1 MEDGDSDLA
10 QSSLLERIL
19 ENQEAIHGLSE
30 KLMPLLMGN
39 LQRLAESNRPE
50 YDPLVDTETNSDL
63 PRDPRNPRSGRKE
76 PAAQHVAGSGE
87 SDLRLRAV
95 MNCDDSGNAAQNTP
109 GNAAQNNTGN
119 AAQNIPGNVAR
130 NYTGNAA
137 HNTQGNAA
145 HNYQGN
151 AAHNYQGNAAH
162 NYPANAAHHWQGNA
176 AQSYW
181 DNFPS
186 WPGVP
191 PWGQWFFPPPPP
203 PSQGSHPRVSK
214 NGEAPGSSSSP
225 GPSGWDED
233 SITPFV
239 SESERGELASSE
251 DSDESDEDTAPP
263 AKRPKLGKEV
273 TGLLREATEKPLEH
287 EKRKKLNGHL
297 GPTALSTPAGQE
309 RKVYSQ
315 GPSRPPGN
323 SNQIVGECSSTPF
336 DGA

>member
-63 PRDPRNPRSGRKE
+63 PRDPRNSHSGRRE

-87 SDLRLRAV
+87 SDLRLHAV
-95 MNCDDSGNAAQNTP
+95 MNCDDSGNAAQNNPGNAAQYTP
-109 GNAAQNNTGN
+109 GNVAQNNTGN
-119 AAQNIPGNVAR
+119 AAQNIPGNVAQ

-145 HNYQGN
+145 LNT
-151 AAHNYQGNAAH
+151 QGNAAH
-162 NYPANAAHHWQGNA
+162 NYPANAAHHWEGNA

-181 DNFPS
+181 DNFP
-186 WPGVP
+186 PGLESLH
-191 PWGQWFFPPPPP
+191 GGNGFFPLPLPLPRAAIHGYP
-203 PSQGSHPRVSK
+203 RMGRLLALAPHLAPQVGMRIVSPLSSQ
-214 NGEAPGSSSSP
+214 
-225 GPSGWDED
+225 
-233 SITPFV
+233 
-239 SESERGELASSE
+239 RGAELASSE

-287 EKRKKLNGHL
+287 EKRKKLTTEAQSRNG
-297 GPTALSTPAGQE
+297 
-309 RKVYSQ
+309 
-315 GPSRPPGN
+315 
-323 SNQIVGECSSTPF
+323 
-336 DGA
+336 